1 MPSCAALGL
10 TAVSGGLWFALHW
23 FAAWGFVPLFV
34 SVVVAVVAGG
44 LTYLRIS
51 KVLKLEELASV
62 RRLWSRRAG
71 VEAAARRAGPGLEAA
86 DEGPGAG

>member
-1 MPSCAALGL
+1 VKSAGGAIVAALGL
-10 TAVSGGLWFALHW
+10 TVVSGGLWFGLHW
-23 FAAWGFVPLFV
+23 FAARGFVPLFV

-51 KVLKLEELASV
+51 KVLRLEELASV
-62 RRLWSRRAG
+62 RRLWSRK
-71 VEAAARRAGPGLEAA
+71 RRRGGPVEAA